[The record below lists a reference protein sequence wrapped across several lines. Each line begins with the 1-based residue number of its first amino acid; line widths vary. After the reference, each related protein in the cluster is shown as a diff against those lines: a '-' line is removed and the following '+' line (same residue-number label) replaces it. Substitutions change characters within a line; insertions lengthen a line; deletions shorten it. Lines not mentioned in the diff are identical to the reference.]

1 MTIDQNLE
9 GSRLTFKLEGKLD
22 TTTAPELKEAL
33 DRAIDGV
40 TELIMDISEL
50 IYISSAGL
58 RVLFSTHKTMSE
70 KGGNM
75 VITGANDTV
84 MEIFDMTGFSDFLN
98 IE

>member
-1 MTIDQNLE
+1 MTINQNLE
-9 GSRLTFKLEGKLD
+9 GSKLTIKLEGKLD

-33 DRAIDGV
+33 DSALDGA
-40 TELIMDISEL
+40 TELVMDISDL

-58 RVLFSTHKTMSE
+58 RVLLSTHKIMSA
-70 KGGNM
+70 KGGSM
-75 VITGANDTV
+75 VITGANETV